1 MKRQL
6 LPALLLWLVLTVVGE
21 VLAASVDLYIVPK
34 SNKGEE
40 IDFAFRF
47 LVYMAVPVFTMVVA
61 VLVTSVALRAS
72 VDFPEEDGPPMHG
85 RGAAPLVWV
94 GLTSCLAAV
103 VMIYPG
109 LIGIP
114 RVVHQTKNPDVLVK
128 VEGVQWT
135 WLVSYPNENI
145 DSARE
150 VVLPV
155 DATVRFDITS
165 RDVLHSF
172 WIPSFLMKIDAV
184 PGLTTKLSLTPTKI
198 GSYDTDPNMRV
209 QCAQLC
215 GLSHSRMRMP
225 VRVVSRADYD
235 AWVKQQTAAPASN
248 VTPTGPV
255 TQLTIVAKNLKWNT
269 NALTVP
275 AGSSVNLTLDNQ
287 DTGVPHNFSIYK
299 GTQAPGANDKPLVTL
314 KIQTGP
320 IQATQL
326 FNAPAAGTY
335 YFRCDVHPTAMI
347 GTFTVQ

>member
-6 LPALLLWLVLTVVGE
+6 VPALLLWLALTVVGE
-21 VLAASVDLYIVPK
+21 VLAATVNLYIVPK

-61 VLVTSVALRAS
+61 VLVSSVALHS
-72 VDFPEEDGPPMHG
+72 SIDFPEEDGPPMHG
-85 RGAAPLVWV
+85 RGAAPWVWV

-103 VMIYPG
+103 VMVYPG

-114 RVVHQTKNPDVLVK
+114 RVVRQTSNPDVLVK

-135 WLVSYPNENI
+135 WLVSYPNEGI
-145 DSARE
+145 DGARE

-155 DATVRFDITS
+155 DSTVRFDITS

-172 WIPSFLMKIDAV
+172 WVPSFLLKIDAV
-184 PGLTTKLSLTPTKI
+184 PGLTTRLSLKPTKI
-198 GSYDTDPNMRV
+198 GSYDADPNLRV

-215 GLSHSRMRMP
+215 GLSHSKMQMP

-235 AWVKQQTAAPASN
+235 AWVKEQTGAPSAD

-255 TQLTIVAKNLKWNT
+255 TELAIIAKNLKWST
-269 NALTVP
+269 DTLSAP
-275 AGSSVNLTLDNQ
+275 AGSTVKLNIDNQ
-287 DTGVPHNFSIYK
+287 DNAIPHNFSLYASQ
-299 GTQAPGANDKPLVTL
+299 QAALSGEKPLATT
-314 KIQTGP
+314 KIQSGP
-320 IQATQL
+320 VQEEAL
-326 FNAPAAGTY
+326 FNSPAAGSY
-335 YFRCDVHPTAMI
+335 FFRCDVHPTAMT
-347 GTFTVQ
+347 GTFVVQ